1 MSDNRPIWA
10 HALPTAILL
19 MAPFDLLAS
28 LAMDIYLPV
37 TPAMPAALQADPPVI
52 QLTLSVYLL
61 GLGLGQVIF
70 GPLSDR
76 FGRRPVLLSGA
87 LTFAVTSGLLAMA
100 ASGWAFVVLRLAQAM
115 GAAAM
120 LVATFATVRDVYGDK
135 PESVRIYGLFSAM
148 LAFVPAF
155 GPVLGAL
162 VSAQLSWRA
171 IFWFL
176 AALTLPPLM
185 HALWRWTETRPLG
198 EVSRPRPGPILRS
211 RAFQIYTLAF
221 GAAMGSFFVYLSTA
235 PRILVERVGLSG
247 LEFSLAFASTAFV
260 MIVASHAARPCLDRW
275 GVAGAVQRGMGL
287 LLASALC
294 FGASAAFG
302 EASIGSVILPSWIMA
317 VGIVLTV
324 SVSANGAL
332 KAFGD
337 QAGLAVALYF
347 AGQSLI
353 VSLVGTLA
361 VILFNGST
369 VWPLAAYTLTLPTL
383 VLLGLNASRKS

>member
-1 MSDNRPIWA
+1 
-10 HALPTAILL
+10 
-19 MAPFDLLAS
+19 
-28 LAMDIYLPV
+28 
-37 TPAMPAALQADPPVI
+37 
-52 QLTLSVYLL
+52 
-61 GLGLGQVIF
+61 
-70 GPLSDR
+70 
-76 FGRRPVLLSGA
+76 
-87 LTFAVTSGLLAMA
+87 
-100 ASGWAFVVLRLAQAM
+100 
-115 GAAAM
+115 
-120 LVATFATVRDVYGDK
+120 
-135 PESVRIYGLFSAM
+135 
-148 LAFVPAF
+148 
-155 GPVLGAL
+155 
-162 VSAQLSWRA
+162 
-171 IFWFL
+171 
-176 AALTLPPLM
+176 
-185 HALWRWTETRPLG
+185 
-198 EVSRPRPGPILRS
+198 
-211 RAFQIYTLAF
+211 
-221 GAAMGSFFVYLSTA
+221 MGSFFVYVSTA
-235 PRILVERVGLSG
+235 PRILVERVGLSE

-294 FGASAAFG
+294 FGASAALG
-302 EASIGSVILPSWIMA
+302 EPSIGSVILPSWIMA

-332 KAFGD
+332 EAFGD

>member
-302 EASIGSVILPSWIMA
+302 EPSIGSVILPSWIMA

>member
-198 EVSRPRPGPILRS
+198 EASRPRPGPILRS
-211 RAFQIYTLAF
+211 WAFQIYTLAF
-221 GAAMGSFFVYLSTA
+221 GAAMGSFFVYVSTA
-235 PRILVERVGLSG
+235 PRILVERVGLSE

-302 EASIGSVILPSWIMA
+302 EHSIGSVILPSWIMA

-332 KAFGD
+332 EAFGD

>member
-37 TPAMPAALQADPPVI
+37 TPAMPAALQADPAVI

-198 EVSRPRPGPILRS
+198 EASRPRPVPILRS
-211 RAFQIYTLAF
+211 RTFQIYTLAF

-260 MIVASHAARPCLDRW
+260 MIVASHAVRPCLDRW

-294 FGASAAFG
+294 FGASAAFS
-302 EASIGSVILPSWIMA
+302 EPSIGGVILPSWIMA

-332 KAFGD
+332 EAFGD

-369 VWPLAAYTLTLPTL
+369 VWPLAAYMLTLPTL